1 MQGVRHKREYHKGRH
16 EELSHD
22 TTEAKRLRLLVLGHI
37 NRSPVSML
45 MLGQKVPALL
55 VKLVTFDLER
65 NLTGAR

>member
-1 MQGVRHKREYHKGRH
+1 
-16 EELSHD
+16 
-22 TTEAKRLRLLVLGHI
+22 
-37 NRSPVSML
+37 ML